1 MDKISISLKPIFW
14 RLLIW
19 RSYSGLLITGI
30 AALIIAVTPVP
41 SFAQAFSTRMI
52 PGLLGIFIAQVII
65 SLVEW
70 FNKRLCI
77 EIKEGK
83 IIGSKSG
90 LFNGSQKIY
99 LRDLERTSL
108 LQKGSFQKYFG
119 MHKLYSMR
127 DEAIIFAPFIYEKKL
142 VDDFYKALETI
153 QEENLENKKQK
164 AIDWREK

>member
-1 MDKISISLKPIFW
+1 MDKISISLNPIFW

-19 RSYSGLLITGI
+19 RSYSGLLIIGI
-30 AALIIAVTPVP
+30 AALISVVTPAP

-52 PGLLGIFIAQVII
+52 PGFLGIFIAQVIM
-65 SLVEW
+65 SLIEW
-70 FNKRLCI
+70 FNKRLHI

-108 LQKGSFQKYFG
+108 LQKGSYQKYFG
-119 MHKLYSMR
+119 AHKLCSTR
-127 DEAIIFAPFIYEKKL
+127 DEVIMFAPFVYGKRL
-142 VDDFYKALETI
+142 VDEFYKALETI
-153 QEENLENKKQK
+153 QEENLKNKKQK